1 MTMLRLHPRV
11 QKHLTGHLRAGRTT
25 PPVWL
30 MGICNATMGFSSG
43 IVLFALPQLLAAE
56 HVPEWQIA
64 TITAVAYSPS
74 FWAVLFAPMLDVRFS
89 RRWYATVLAA
99 ASAIFTA
106 ASILSLHHLVL
117 LEILALLVTA
127 TANLSSSALGGWFSN
142 ITDHKDKN
150 ILSKWMNISLIC
162 GVGVTSMLGGQ
173 LVRHLPIAFAATLV
187 GVIVFLPAT
196 IFAIIPA
203 PGPDRRLAGE
213 SFAQFNREV
222 LSLLRRREVVIV
234 LLLFLSPCSSFALTN
249 LLGGLGGDFHA
260 SAGAISIAGGI
271 GTFVS
276 GVVGCALFPIL
287 AKRLPLRFFY
297 LANGIVGSVF
307 TLSLLALPH
316 ATGTFALALFGEY
329 LFQAVSFAVQI
340 GIVFEAIGPDNPL
353 AATTFSFLTA
363 ATNVPVAYMMVADGN
378 AYAAHGIAGSFGL
391 DASVCIAACLLAAL
405 LLSKFD
411 RRTFRASPQ
420 PPEFADALLE
430 ESIE

>member
-1 MTMLRLHPRV
+1 LNSE
-11 QKHLTGHLRAGRTT
+11 RTT
-25 PPVWL
+25 PPVWM
-30 MGICNATMGFSSG
+30 MGVCNATMGFSNG
-43 IVLFALPQLLAAE
+43 IVLFALPQLLAAG
-56 HVPEWQIA
+56 HVPESKIA
-64 TITAVAYSPS
+64 TITAVAFSPN
-74 FWAVLFAPMLDVRFS
+74 FWSVFFAPILDVRFS

-99 ASAIFTA
+99 VCATCTAI
-106 ASILSLHHLVL
+106 SIFNLHHLFL
-117 LEILALLVTA
+117 LEILALLATA
-127 TANLSSSALGGWFSN
+127 TANLSSSAMGGWFSN

-162 GVGVTSMLGGQ
+162 GIGVTSMLGGQ
-173 LVRHLPIAFAATLV
+173 LFRHLPMALAAVLV

-213 SFAQFNREV
+213 SFIQFSREV

-234 LLLFLSPCSSFALTN
+234 LFLFLSPCSSFALTN
-249 LLGGLGGDFHA
+249 LLGGLGDDFHA
-260 SAGAISIAGGI
+260 SASAISLAGGL
-271 GTFVS
+271 GTFIP
-276 GVVGCALFPIL
+276 GVVGCALFPIF

-297 LANGIVGSVF
+297 LANGILGSVF

-316 ATGTFALALFGEY
+316 ATSTFALAIFGEF
-329 LFQAVSFAVQI
+329 LFQAVSFSVQI

-363 ATNVPVAYMMVADGN
+363 ASNIPVAYMMVADGR

-391 DASVCIAACLLAAL
+391 DAAICIAACLLAGS

-411 RRTFRASPQ
+411 RRSFRAIPRLPEIAVAPQ
-420 PPEFADALLE
+420 QED
-430 ESIE
+430 

>member
-1 MTMLRLHPRV
+1 LNSE
-11 QKHLTGHLRAGRTT
+11 RTT

-30 MGICNATMGFSSG
+30 MGMCNGTLGFSNG
-43 IVLFALPQLLAAE
+43 IVLFALPQLLAAG
-56 HVPEWQIA
+56 HVPESKIA
-64 TITAVAYSPS
+64 TITAVAFSPS
-74 FWAVLFAPMLDVRFS
+74 FWSVFFAPILDVRFS

-99 ASAIFTA
+99 ASAICTA
-106 ASILSLHHLVL
+106 TSIFSLHHLFL
-117 LEILALLVTA
+117 LEILALLATA
-127 TANLSSSALGGWFSN
+127 TAILSSSAMGGWFSN

-162 GVGVTSMLGGQ
+162 GIGVTSMLGGQ
-173 LVRHLPIAFAATLV
+173 LFRHLPMALAAVLV

-213 SFAQFNREV
+213 SFIQFNREV

-234 LLLFLSPCSSFALTN
+234 LFLFLSPCSSFALTN

-260 SAGAISIAGGI
+260 SAGAISLLGGL
-271 GTFVS
+271 GTFIP
-276 GVVGCALFPIL
+276 GVVGCALFPIF
-287 AKRLPLRFFY
+287 ARRLPLRFFY
-297 LANGIVGSVF
+297 LANGIIGSVF

-316 ATGTFALALFGEY
+316 ATGTFALAMFGEF
-329 LFQAVSFAVQI
+329 LFQAVSFSVQI

-363 ATNVPVAYMMVADGN
+363 ATNIPVAYMMLADGR

-391 DASVCIAACLLAAL
+391 DAAVCIAACLLAGL

-411 RRTFRASPQ
+411 RGSFRAIPQ
-420 PPEFADALLE
+420 MPEIAVALQQE
-430 ESIE
+430 D

>member
-1 MTMLRLHPRV
+1 LNSD
-11 QKHLTGHLRAGRTT
+11 RTT

-30 MGICNATMGFSSG
+30 MGMCNASMGFSNG
-43 IVLFALPQLLAAE
+43 IVLFALPQLLAAG
-56 HVPEWQIA
+56 HVPESKIA
-64 TITAVAYSPS
+64 TITAVAFSPN
-74 FWAVLFAPMLDVRFS
+74 FWSVFFAPMLDVHFS
-89 RRWYATVLAA
+89 RRWYATILAA

-106 ASILSLHHLVL
+106 TSIFSLHHLFL
-117 LEILALLVTA
+117 LEILALLATA
-127 TANLSSSALGGWFSN
+127 TVNLSSSAMGGWFSN

-162 GVGVTSMLGGQ
+162 GIGVTSMLGGQ
-173 LVRHLPIAFAATLV
+173 LVRHLPMGFAAVLV

-213 SFAQFNREV
+213 SFIQFTREV
-222 LSLLRRREVVIV
+222 ASLLRRREVVIV
-234 LLLFLSPCSSFALTN
+234 LFLFLTPCSSFALTN
-249 LLGGLGGDFHA
+249 LLGGLGDDFHA

-271 GTFVS
+271 GTFVP
-276 GVVGCALFPIL
+276 GIIGCALFPIF
-287 AKRLPLRFFY
+287 ARRLPLRFFY

-316 ATGTFALALFGEY
+316 ATSTFALAIFGEF
-329 LFQAVSFAVQI
+329 LFQAVSFSVQI

-363 ATNVPVAYMMVADGN
+363 AGNIPVAYMMVADGR
-378 AYAAHGIAGSFGL
+378 AYSAHGIAGSFGL
-391 DASVCIAACLLAAL
+391 DASVCIGACLLAWW

-411 RRTFRASPQ
+411 RRSFRTSLEI
-420 PPEFADALLE
+420 PEVAEILRRE
-430 ESIE
+430 N

>member
-1 MTMLRLHPRV
+1 
-11 QKHLTGHLRAGRTT
+11 
-25 PPVWL
+25 
-30 MGICNATMGFSSG
+30 MGMCNATMGFSNG

-56 HVPEWQIA
+56 HVPESQIA
-64 TITAVAYSPS
+64 SMTAVAFSPA
-74 FWAVLFAPMLDVRFS
+74 FWSVLLAPILDVRFS

-106 ASILSLHHLVL
+106 ASILSLHRLLL
-117 LEILALLVTA
+117 LETVALLATA
-127 TANLSSSALGGWFSN
+127 TAGLSSAAMGGWFSN
-142 ITDHKDKN
+142 VTALKDKN
-150 ILSKWMNISLIC
+150 ILSKWINISLIC
-162 GVGVTSMLGGQ
+162 GMGITSMLGGQ
-173 LVRHLPIAFAATLV
+173 LVRHLPMVLAAALV

-222 LSLLRRREVVIV
+222 LSLLRRRKVLIV
-234 LLLFLSPCSSFALTN
+234 LFLFLSPCSSFALTN
-249 LLGGLGGDFHA
+249 LLGGLGADFHA
-260 SAGAISIAGGI
+260 SAGVISLAGGV
-271 GTFVS
+271 GTFIP
-276 GVVGCALFPIL
+276 GIVGCALFPIF
-287 AKRLPLRFFY
+287 ARRLPLRFFY

-316 ATGTFALALFGEY
+316 TTGTFALAMFGEF

-363 ATNVPVAYMMVADGN
+363 ATNVPVAYMMLADGH
-378 AYAAHGIAGSFGL
+378 AYSARGIAGSFGL
-391 DASVCIAACLLAAL
+391 DASICIGSCLLAGL

-411 RRTFRASPQ
+411 RRTARAIPQ
-420 PPEFADALLE
+420 FPEVADALHQE
-430 ESIE
+430 E